1 MIRPQHIDKRNLNR
15 CIVKARVDT
24 VLIAGHN
31 DVLDCFGW
39 LSDPIHYIIKILFA
53 VNQSIHP
60 SIGRSINQIGRSVGR
75 VLVGLD
81 VFICL
86 LFFIC

>member
-31 DVLDCFGW
+31 DVLDCFGSL
-39 LSDPIHYIIKILFA
+39 LSTIYGSLLPLCYLQFTVPDYHFAIFKPLLQTINMLAGIIRSRKLKIA
-53 VNQSIHP
+53 KW
-60 SIGRSINQIGRSVGR
+60 
-75 VLVGLD
+75 
-81 VFICL
+81 
-86 LFFIC
+86 

>member
-1 MIRPQHIDKRNLNR
+1 MERIMIRPQHIDKRNWNR

-39 LSDPIHYIIKILFA
+39 LSDPIHYIIIY
-53 VNQSIHP
+53 V
-60 SIGRSINQIGRSVGR
+60 
-75 VLVGLD
+75 D
-81 VFICL
+81 M
-86 LFFIC
+86 